1 MRKFL
6 AYAIPIILSL
16 AVGMIGST
24 IQTSA
29 LAEWYPTLVKSPLTP
44 PAIVFPIAWTI
55 LYILMG
61 VSIGI
66 LVARGDMSVVR
77 LWLLQLLVNFLW
89 SVGFFALRSPLAGLI
104 TILILD
110 VLVFAY
116 IVYTYSISKGAAW
129 LFVPYMIWILFAS
142 YLTGYIYLNN
152 DTNINSATAATIS
165 KQTYSMTTKITTY
178 TMPPL
183 PYNSDALEPVMSK
196 ETIDYHYGK
205 HLKGYVD
212 NLNRLIAGTPY
223 EGLRLEE
230 VVKQSDGAL
239 FNNAAQVLN
248 HTLFF
253 DALTADSGDIPPEL
267 KSAIE
272 RDFGSLEQFK
282 SEFTAAATS
291 LFGSGWVWLIE
302 DKDGKLKIISTSNAD
317 CPMRKGLNPL
327 LVLDVWE
334 HAYYIDYRNRRG
346 DFVKDWWSIVDWDKV
361 ANRATKVLRDARQ
374 D

>member
-165 KQTYSMTTKITTY
+165 KQTYSMTTKTTTY

-223 EGLRLEE
+223 EGLRLAE

-253 DALTADSGDIPPEL
+253 DALTANSGDIPPEL
-267 KSAIE
+267 KSVIE

-361 ANRATKVLRDARQ
+361 ANRATKNLRDARQ

>member
-29 LAEWYPTLVKSPLTP
+29 LAEWYPTLLKSPLTP

-165 KQTYSMTTKITTY
+165 KQTYSMTTKTTTY

-253 DALTADSGDIPPEL
+253 DALTADSGDIPSEL

-361 ANRATKVLRDARQ
+361 ANRATKDLRDARQ

>member
-165 KQTYSMTTKITTY
+165 KQTYSMTTKTTTY

-253 DALTADSGDIPPEL
+253 DALTADSGDIPSEL

-361 ANRATKVLRDARQ
+361 ANRATKDLRDARQ